1 MPGED
6 AVHVPVHDGGREAE
20 GDGADGRG
28 RVIAHAFQAPDAF
41 QRGRK
46 AAHRHDLFRC
56 GVQVPGA
63 GIVAEPLPE
72 PEHLVLGGGGQGLDG
87 REVFQEPFP
96 VGPPLGHAR
105 LLENDFTQPHRVR
118 IPGPPPREVPAVL
131 GVPAEDGLG
140 EDHAAGYLKLEP
152 PTNSR
157 RREVEGISL
166 SGTGVK

>member
-1 MPGED
+1 M
-6 AVHVPVHDGGREAE
+6 
-20 GDGADGRG
+20 
-28 RVIAHAFQAPDAF
+28 
-41 QRGRK
+41 
-46 AAHRHDLFRC
+46 
-56 GVQVPGA
+56 QVPGA
-63 GIVAEPLPE
+63 GIIAETLPE

-87 REVFQEPFP
+87 REVLQEPFP
-96 VGPPLGHAR
+96 VGPSLGHAR
-105 LLENDFTQPHRVR
+105 LLEDDLAQPHRVR

-152 PTNSR
+152 PTNSL

>member
-1 MPGED
+1 M
-6 AVHVPVHDGGREAE
+6 
-20 GDGADGRG
+20 
-28 RVIAHAFQAPDAF
+28 
-41 QRGRK
+41 
-46 AAHRHDLFRC
+46 
-56 GVQVPGA
+56 QVPGA

-72 PEHLVLGGGGQGLDG
+72 AEHLILGGGGQGLDVG
-87 REVFQEPFP
+87 EVFQEPFP
-96 VGPPLGHAR
+96 VGPSLGHAR
-105 LLENDFTQPHRVR
+105 LLQDDFAQPDRVR

-140 EDHAAGYLKLEP
+140 EDHAGYLKLEP